1 MNTITEI
8 KNYILFLKE
17 KCNLEITLH
26 TYENEHFI
34 SSCELIAFNIHGNP
48 HCIYIKTF
56 PNAFRHCVKRQ
67 SKIKDKCKNGSFCG
81 TCYAGV
87 FEYVYPIYDG
97 VSQVGFICVSGYR
110 NDNCNSYIERASKVY
125 SIPIKNLRKTS
136 LSLKNNIPDKAYVDT
151 LITPLLRMLEL
162 AYSKSSYNISNADYV
177 DIVIKYI
184 NRHYAENITLNRIC
198 TELSC
203 SRSSIS
209 HNFKKVTGKGFREYL
224 NSVRLESAKSLLQ
237 HTKLSIIEISYA
249 VGFND
254 SNYFSYIFKSH
265 TGMSPGMYR
274 KKNM

>member
-17 KCNLEITLH
+17 KCKLEITLH

-67 SKIKDKCKNGSFCG
+67 SKIKDKCKSGSFCG

-97 VSQVGFICVSGYR
+97 ISQVGFICVSGYR
-110 NDNCNSYIERASKVY
+110 NDNCNSYIERASKEY
-125 SIPIKNLRKTS
+125 SIPIKSLRKTS
-136 LSLKNNIPDKAYVDT
+136 LNLKSNIPDKDYIDT

-162 AYSKSSYNISNADYV
+162 AYTKSNCNISNVNYV
-177 DIVIKYI
+177 DRVIKYI
-184 NRHYAENITLNRIC
+184 NRHYAENITLQHIC

-209 HNFKKVTGKGFREYL
+209 HNFKKITGKGFREYL

-265 TGMSPGMYR
+265 TGMSPCAYR

>member
-1 MNTITEI
+1 MDNITEI

-26 TYENEHFI
+26 TYENEHLI

-48 HCIYIKTF
+48 HCIYVKTF
-56 PNAFRHCVKRQ
+56 QNAHRHCIKRQ

-87 FEYVYPIYDG
+87 FEYIYPICDG

-110 NDNCNSYIERASKVY
+110 NNNCNSYIERVSKDY

-136 LSLKNNIPDKAYVDT
+136 LSLKDSIPDKEYVDT
-151 LITPLLRMLEL
+151 LIAPLIRMLEL
-162 AYSKSSYNISNADYV
+162 AYNKSNCNMTNASYIDN
-177 DIVIKYI
+177 VIKYI
-184 NRHYAENITLNRIC
+184 NRHYAENLTLSHIC
-198 TELSC
+198 STLSC

-209 HNFKKVTGKGFREYL
+209 HNFKKRTGKGFSEYL
-224 NSVRLESAKSLLQ
+224 NSVRLESAKSLLL
-237 HTKLSIIEISYA
+237 HTKLSITEISYA

-265 TGMSPGMYR
+265 TGMSPCLYR
-274 KKNM
+274 KKNT

>member
-1 MNTITEI
+1 MDNITEI

-26 TYENEHFI
+26 TYENEHLI

-56 PNAFRHCVKRQ
+56 PGAYKHCVKRQ

-87 FEYVYPIYDG
+87 FEYVYPICDG

-110 NDNCNSYIERASKVY
+110 NNNFNSYIEKASKDY
-125 SIPIKNLRKTS
+125 SIPIKNLRKTV
-136 LSLKNNIPDKAYVDT
+136 LSLKDNIPDKDYVDT
-151 LITPLLRMLEL
+151 LITPLIRMLEL
-162 AYSKSSYNISNADYV
+162 AYNKSNCNMTKANYTDS
-177 DIVIKYI
+177 VIKYV
-184 NRHYAENITLNRIC
+184 NRHYAENLTLSRIC
-198 TELSC
+198 AALSC
-203 SRSSIS
+203 SRSTIS
-209 HNFKKVTGKGFREYL
+209 HVFKKTTGKGFREYL
-224 NSVRLESAKSLLQ
+224 TSVRLESAKSLLL
-237 HTKLSIIEISYA
+237 HTKLSITEISYA

-265 TGMSPGMYR
+265 TGMSPCLYR
-274 KKNM
+274 KKNT